1 MFRGR
6 GIVLFEKEIKT
17 VNQKK
22 KEAQLEE
29 VKRDIEKI
37 DLAIATCDEQEMK
50 NVHIYTDG
58 KYGSY
63 VSQWGLSTYCYNKD
77 YGYNYELLGKDSLKH
92 NLNVMKAKLQGIKCD
107 FESKGE
113 ACTNTSEV
121 IQSSEAYSCA
131 AVEKKI
137 FISHS
142 SKDKEYVEIF
152 VSLLE
157 MIGLQED
164 EIVCSS
170 VPPYCIPLNNKVYD
184 WLADKFQN
192 CELHVFYMLSHNYY
206 SSAACL
212 NEMGAAWAM
221 KQNWTGILLPG
232 FDFAS
237 IKGCIDVTQIGIKID
252 DLDRNTLKYR
262 LDELKEQLT
271 LEFSL
276 RKMSSSLWERK
287 RDEFLSRIEQVIYR
301 DNDDTINENGNE
313 AKTDKITNDACILLA
328 YASNERSGQILM
340 VSDICGTNISVGNYC
355 FNKSDNAREISRWE
369 SSIEELLSKKYIK
382 SVGNAHNIFQV
393 TNEGYIFADLLV
405 DQLHIDFANN
415 PEVYLEI

>member
-1 MFRGR
+1 MFENSIR
-6 GIVLFEKEIKT
+6 T

-22 KEAQLEE
+22 KGAQLEE
-29 VKRDIEKI
+29 LKSDIEKI
-37 DLAIATCDEQEMK
+37 DIAISTYDEQDMK
-50 NVHIYTDG
+50 NIHIYIDG
-58 KYGSY
+58 KYSSY
-63 VSQWGLSTYCYNKD
+63 IPQWGLSTYGYNKD
-77 YGYNYELLGKDSLKH
+77 YGYNYEFLGKDSLEH
-92 NLNVMKAKLQGIKCD
+92 NLNVMKAKLHGFKCG

-113 ACTNTSEV
+113 DCDNTSEV
-121 IQSSEAYSCA
+121 TQNSMIYPSAN
-131 AVEKKI
+131 VEKKI

-142 SKDKEYVEIF
+142 SNDKGYVEIF
-152 VSLLE
+152 VSFLE

-192 CELHVFYMLSHNYY
+192 CELHVFYMLSQNYY

-237 IKGCIDVTQIGIKID
+237 IKGCIDATQIGIKID
-252 DLDRNTLKYR
+252 DTDKNTLKYR

-271 LEFSL
+271 LEFNL

-287 RDEFLSRIEQVIYR
+287 RDEFLSRIERVIQI
-301 DNDDTINENGNE
+301 DNVDTIIENGND
-313 AKTDKITNDACILLA
+313 ANPGKITNDACILLA
-328 YASNERSGQILM
+328 YASNERNGQILM
-340 VSDICGTNISVGNYC
+340 VADICGKNISVGDYC

-369 SSIEELLSKKYIK
+369 SAVEELLSKKYIK
-382 SVGNAHNIFQV
+382 SIGNTQKIFQV
-393 TNEGYIFADLLV
+393 TNDGYIFADLLV
-405 DQLHIDFANN
+405 NQLQIDFSNN
-415 PEVYLEI
+415 PDVYLEK